1 MVASFFDRLGAY
13 VIDMIIISILISVIS
28 FGVPSNDSSEINAKM
43 NELQDKLINGEVDND
58 VILTEYGNLLYE
70 YQKSNVIYMSVNV
83 ALYIAYFVVFQY
95 MLKGQ
100 TLGKKVLKLKVVTN
114 EDGNVTIWQMI
125 IRYLFIVS
133 IFSGIMDILLVFLL
147 KEYSYMITY
156 VLLSLGELVFVFAS
170 MMFILYRKD
179 KRGLHDVMAGTKVIK
194 EV

>member
-58 VILTEYGNLLYE
+58 VILTEYGNLFYE

-125 IRYLFIVS
+125 IRYLFILS